1 MAFKGTSDELI
12 GEIQEEMELEELSER
27 TINNY
32 VSTIKDFLTFTGKNP
47 GELTIKD
54 VNHYQIYLK
63 KERNL
68 RTNSRVFKANIL
80 RYLFKFLGSEEIKKD
95 IKVPR
100 REKKERTYLTE
111 DEIRKLVNAAKNKK
125 ERTILNM
132 IYSSGVRV
140 SELVN
145 LRKKDVNFSDMLA
158 IVRGKGNKE
167 RTVILSN
174 IAITDL
180 TGYSKDI
187 SEDDLLF
194 QMTSR
199 GVQKLV
205 KRCAVHAGIKKNVS
219 PHILRHSFATH
230 LLEHDEGIRSL
241 QSILGHESI
250 STTQIYTH
258 VSQEHLKTMAK
269 RHPQDMKFEPKV

>member
-12 GEIQEEMELEELSER
+12 GEIKEAMELEELSDR

-32 VSTIKDFLTFTGKNP
+32 VSTIKDFLSFTKKNP
-47 GELTIKD
+47 NELTIKD

-68 RTNSRVFKANIL
+68 GTNSRVFKANIL
-80 RYLFKFLGSEEIKKD
+80 RYLFKFLEREEIKKD

-145 LRKKDVNFSDMLA
+145 LRKKDVNFSDRLA

-174 IAITDL
+174 IAVNDL
-180 TGYSKDI
+180 LEYSKDI
-187 SEDDLLF
+187 TEGDLLF

-205 KRCAVHAGIKKNVS
+205 KRCAERAGIKKNVS

-230 LLEHDEGIRSL
+230 LLEHGEGIRSL

-269 RHPQDMKFEPKV
+269 RHPQDKMFGPEK